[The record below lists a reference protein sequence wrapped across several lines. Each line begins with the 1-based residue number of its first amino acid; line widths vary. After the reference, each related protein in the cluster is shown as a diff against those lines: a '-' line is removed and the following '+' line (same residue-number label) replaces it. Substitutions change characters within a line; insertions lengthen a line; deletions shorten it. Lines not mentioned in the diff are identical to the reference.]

1 MDDIGTELA
10 DLGTKAGTF
19 FEKDLPDFFT
29 DLGTKIANTFSGGGN
44 SGAVSVPEVPP
55 LPSYTA
61 PPAPSFTAPAAPS
74 FTAPAAPSFTAPAAP
89 SFTAPAAPSFTAPSV
104 PSFAA
109 PDVGAG
115 GGGDFDIGK
124 FFTTDLEAYANT
136 ALSWVE
142 ANPATFTLWVLV
154 IVVLILACVG
164 IGMAASMPTA
174 ISGTAAPPPPV
185 VQPPAPPVSLP
196 FTVDTS
202 GNVTFP
208 GNVTYAGNA
217 TVKGGLAVAGQSTL
231 SGLTLSQQFTVQSL
245 TVNDTLSAGNITAT
259 GSLTSN
265 ANTNLGGT
273 TNLSGALNGDENSS
287 ITVGSV
293 TGTDY
298 VKYGESYVVS
308 HGDSITIQPDGI
320 NAQLGVIPSDLGDNW
335 STTLWSTPDHR
346 SKVSTVYN
354 TTLRIY

>member
-74 FTAPAAPSFTAPAAP
+74 FAAPT
-89 SFTAPAAPSFTAPSV
+89 V

-124 FFTTDLEAYANT
+124 IFTTDLEAYANT

-164 IGMAASMPTA
+164 IGMAASMPTSA
-174 ISGTAAPPPPV
+174 PAPPPPV
-185 VQPPAPPVSLP
+185 AQAPAQLPPMP
-196 FTVDTS
+196 FSVDTS

-208 GNVTYAGNA
+208 AKVTYNGDVLFKGNM
-217 TVKGGLAVAGQSTL
+217 AVTGQSTL

-265 ANTNLGGT
+265 ATTNLGGAVT
-273 TNLSGALNGDENSS
+273 INGDDTSTIDVNSLTGRS
-287 ITVGSV
+287 SV
-293 TGTDY
+293 KSGPNS
-298 VKYGESYVVS
+298 VVAKGEI
-308 HGDSITIQPDGI
+308 ITINYNGTPYQISANNKKMAAATQND
-320 NAQLGVIPSDLGDNW
+320 SDYNNVW
-335 STTLWSTPDHR
+335 WTTL
-346 SKVSTVYN
+346 KYN
-354 TTLRIY
+354 TDNDFSNQLYIS